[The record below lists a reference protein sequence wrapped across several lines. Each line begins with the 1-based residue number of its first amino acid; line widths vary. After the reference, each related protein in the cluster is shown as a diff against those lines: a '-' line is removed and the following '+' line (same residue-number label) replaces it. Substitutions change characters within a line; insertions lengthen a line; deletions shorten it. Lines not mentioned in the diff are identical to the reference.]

1 MLETIAWAVLLLC
14 LGGAVVVI
22 VGVAIFMLCREDI

>member
-1 MLETIAWAVLLLC
+1 MLETVAWAVLLMC

-22 VGVAIFMLCREDI
+22 VGVAILMISSDQ

>member
-1 MLETIAWAVLLLC
+1 MLETIAWAVLLMC

-22 VGVAIFMLCREDI
+22 VGVAIFMMSEDK

>member
-1 MLETIAWAVLLLC
+1 MLETVAWAVLFMC

-22 VGVAIFMLCREDI
+22 VGVAILMISGDE

>member
-1 MLETIAWAVLLLC
+1 MLETVAWAVLFMC

-22 VGVAIFMLCREDI
+22 VGVAILVISGDN

>member
-1 MLETIAWAVLLLC
+1 MLETIAWAVLLMC

-22 VGVAIFMLCREDI
+22 VGVAILMISSDQ

>member
-1 MLETIAWAVLLLC
+1 MLETVAWAVLFMC

-22 VGVAIFMLCREDI
+22 VGVAILMISSDQ

>member
-1 MLETIAWAVLLLC
+1 MLETVAWAVLLMC

-22 VGVAIFMLCREDI
+22 VGVAILMISGDN